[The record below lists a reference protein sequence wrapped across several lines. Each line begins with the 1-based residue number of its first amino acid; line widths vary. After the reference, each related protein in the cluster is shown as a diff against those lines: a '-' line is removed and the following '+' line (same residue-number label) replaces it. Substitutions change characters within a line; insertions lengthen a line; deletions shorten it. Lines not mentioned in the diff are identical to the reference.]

1 MSREAENTLLLLVG
15 IATAMITI
23 GGAFTRYVKP
33 SMLPWLGLTAAVVI
47 GLALVAMA
55 VDIRRGAAHGEDGAA
70 HGEHGDHGDHGPH
83 GDHSH
88 RGSVA
93 WLLLLPIVVLI
104 FIAPP
109 ALRPQAFPPSVT
121 AVSTDVLRREFPPI
135 PDGRAPEVAVP
146 EVMVRAAQDTAG
158 TLDNRLITVVGFT
171 LREADGVDLG
181 RVAIVCCAADA
192 RLARIH
198 LRGPA
203 AAEAAALP
211 DETWIRVEGTVITG
225 SADGDSTSIPTLEVA
240 KVTPIDEPANT
251 YA

>member
-33 SMLPWLGLTAAVVI
+33 SMLPWLGLTAVVVI

-55 VDIRRGAAHGEDGAA
+55 VDIRRGVAHGD
-70 HGEHGDHGDHGPH
+70 HGDHGDHGPH
-83 GDHSH
+83 GDHTH

-171 LREADGVDLG
+171 LREADGIDLG

-211 DETWIRVEGTVITG
+211 DETWVRVEGTVITG

>member
-55 VDIRRGAAHGEDGAA
+55 VDIRRGSA
-70 HGEHGDHGDHGPH
+70 HGDHGDHGDHENPGPH
-83 GDHSH
+83 GDHTH

-211 DETWIRVEGTVITG
+211 DETWVRVEGTVITG

>member
-33 SMLPWLGLTAAVVI
+33 SMLPWLGLTAVVVI

-55 VDIRRGAAHGEDGAA
+55 VDIRRGVAHGEDGAA
-70 HGEHGDHGDHGPH
+70 HGEHGDHGPH

-93 WLLLLPIVVLI
+93 WLLLLPVVVLI

>member
-55 VDIRRGAAHGEDGAA
+55 VDIRRGVA
-70 HGEHGDHGDHGPH
+70 HGDHGDHGDHENPGPH
-83 GDHSH
+83 GDHTH

-225 SADGDSTSIPTLEVA
+225 SADGDSTSIPTLEVT

>member
-55 VDIRRGAAHGEDGAA
+55 VDIRRGVA
-70 HGEHGDHGDHGPH
+70 HGDHGDHENPGPH
-83 GDHSH
+83 GDHTH

-93 WLLLLPIVVLI
+93 WLLLLPVVVLI

-171 LREADGVDLG
+171 LREPDGVDLG

-211 DETWIRVEGTVITG
+211 DETWVRVEGTVITG

>member
-55 VDIRRGAAHGEDGAA
+55 VDIRRGVA
-70 HGEHGDHGDHGPH
+70 HGDHGDHGDHENPGPH
-83 GDHSH
+83 GDHTH

-135 PDGRAPEVAVP
+135 PDGRAPELAVP

-211 DETWIRVEGTVITG
+211 DETWVRVEGTVITG

>member
-55 VDIRRGAAHGEDGAA
+55 VDIRRGAAHGD
-70 HGEHGDHGDHGPH
+70 HGDHGDHENPGPH
-83 GDHSH
+83 GDHTH

-171 LREADGVDLG
+171 LREADGIDLG

-211 DETWIRVEGTVITG
+211 DETWVRVEGTVITD

>member
-55 VDIRRGAAHGEDGAA
+55 VDIRRGAAHGD
-70 HGEHGDHGDHGPH
+70 HGDHGDHENPGPH
-83 GDHSH
+83 GDHTH

-211 DETWIRVEGTVITG
+211 DETWVRVEGTVITG
-225 SADGDSTSIPTLEVA
+225 SADGDSTSIPTLEVT

>member
-55 VDIRRGAAHGEDGAA
+55 VDIRRGAAHGD
-70 HGEHGDHGDHGPH
+70 HGDHGDHENPGPH
-83 GDHSH
+83 GDHTH

-211 DETWIRVEGTVITG
+211 DETWVRVEGTVITD

>member
-55 VDIRRGAAHGEDGAA
+55 VDIRRGAARGD
-70 HGEHGDHGDHGPH
+70 HGDHGDHENPGLH
-83 GDHSH
+83 GDHTH

-93 WLLLLPIVVLI
+93 WLLLLPVVVLI

-211 DETWIRVEGTVITG
+211 DETWIRVEGTVITDL
-225 SADGDSTSIPTLEVA
+225 ADGDSTSIPTLEVT

>member
-23 GGAFTRYVKP
+23 GGAYTRYVKP
-33 SMLPWLGLTAAVVI
+33 SMLPWLGLTAVVVI

-55 VDIRRGAAHGEDGAA
+55 VDIRRGVA
-70 HGEHGDHGDHGPH
+70 HGDHGDHGDHENPGPH
-83 GDHSH
+83 GDHTH

-135 PDGRAPEVAVP
+135 PDGRAPELAVP

-211 DETWIRVEGTVITG
+211 DETWVRVEGTVITG

>member
-33 SMLPWLGLTAAVVI
+33 SMLPWLGLTAVVVI

-55 VDIRRGAAHGEDGAA
+55 VDIRRGVA
-70 HGEHGDHGDHGPH
+70 HGDHGDHGDHENPGPH
-83 GDHSH
+83 GDHTH

-171 LREADGVDLG
+171 LREADGIDLG

-211 DETWIRVEGTVITG
+211 DETWVRVEGTVITG

>member
-33 SMLPWLGLTAAVVI
+33 SMLPWLGLTAVVVI

-55 VDIRRGAAHGEDGAA
+55 VDIRRGVA
-70 HGEHGDHGDHGPH
+70 HGDHGDHGDHENPGPH
-83 GDHSH
+83 GDHTH

-135 PDGRAPEVAVP
+135 PDGRAPELAVP

-211 DETWIRVEGTVITG
+211 DETWVRVEGTVITG

>member
-55 VDIRRGAAHGEDGAA
+55 VDIRRGVA
-70 HGEHGDHGDHGPH
+70 HGDHGDHGDHENPGPH
-83 GDHSH
+83 GDHTH

-171 LREADGVDLG
+171 LREADGIDLG

-211 DETWIRVEGTVITG
+211 DETWVRVEGTVITG

>member
-55 VDIRRGAAHGEDGAA
+55 VDIRRGAAHGD
-70 HGEHGDHGDHGPH
+70 HGDHGDHENPGPH
-83 GDHSH
+83 GDHTH

-211 DETWIRVEGTVITG
+211 DETWVRVEGTVITG

>member
-55 VDIRRGAAHGEDGAA
+55 VDIRRGVA
-70 HGEHGDHGDHGPH
+70 HGDHGDHGDHENPGPH
-83 GDHSH
+83 GDHTH

-93 WLLLLPIVVLI
+93 WLLLLPVVVLI

-171 LREADGVDLG
+171 LREPDGVDLG

-211 DETWIRVEGTVITG
+211 DETWVRVEGTVITG

>member
-55 VDIRRGAAHGEDGAA
+55 VDIRRGVAHGD
-70 HGEHGDHGDHGPH
+70 HGDHGDHGPH
-83 GDHSH
+83 GDHTH

-211 DETWIRVEGTVITG
+211 DETWVRVEGTVITG

>member
-33 SMLPWLGLTAAVVI
+33 SMLPWLGLTAVVVI

-55 VDIRRGAAHGEDGAA
+55 VDIRRGVAHGD
-70 HGEHGDHGDHGPH
+70 HGDHGDHGPH
-83 GDHSH
+83 GDHTH

-211 DETWIRVEGTVITG
+211 DETWVRVEGTVITG

>member
-55 VDIRRGAAHGEDGAA
+55 VDIRRGAAHG
-70 HGEHGDHGDHGPH
+70 DHGDHGPH
-83 GDHSH
+83 GDHTH

-211 DETWIRVEGTVITG
+211 DETWVRVEGTVITG

>member
-55 VDIRRGAAHGEDGAA
+55 VDIRRGAAHGD
-70 HGEHGDHGDHGPH
+70 HGDHGDHENPGPH
-83 GDHSH
+83 GDHTH

-171 LREADGVDLG
+171 LREADGIDLG

-211 DETWIRVEGTVITG
+211 DETWVRVEGTVITG
-225 SADGDSTSIPTLEVA
+225 SADGDSTSIPTLEVT
-240 KVTPIDEPANT
+240 KVTPIDEPANP

>member
-33 SMLPWLGLTAAVVI
+33 SMLPWLGLTAVVVI

-55 VDIRRGAAHGEDGAA
+55 VDIRRGVA
-70 HGEHGDHGDHGPH
+70 HGDHGDHGDHENPGPH
-83 GDHSH
+83 GDHTH

-135 PDGRAPEVAVP
+135 PDGRAPELAVP

-171 LREADGVDLG
+171 LREADGIDLG

-211 DETWIRVEGTVITG
+211 DETWVRVEGTVITG

>member
-55 VDIRRGAAHGEDGAA
+55 VDIRRGVA
-70 HGEHGDHGDHGPH
+70 HGDHGDHENHENLGPH
-83 GDHSH
+83 GDHTH

-211 DETWIRVEGTVITG
+211 DETWVRVEGTVITG

>member
-33 SMLPWLGLTAAVVI
+33 SMLPWLGLTAVVVI

-55 VDIRRGAAHGEDGAA
+55 VDIRRGVAHGEDGAA
-70 HGEHGDHGDHGPH
+70 HGEH

-93 WLLLLPIVVLI
+93 WLLLLPVVVLI
-104 FIAPP
+104 FVAPP

-211 DETWIRVEGTVITG
+211 DETWIRVEGTVITD
-225 SADGDSTSIPTLEVA
+225 SADGDSTSIPTLEVTT
-240 KVTPIDEPANT
+240 VTPIDEPANT

>member
-55 VDIRRGAAHGEDGAA
+55 VDIRRGVA
-70 HGEHGDHGDHGPH
+70 HGDHGDHGDHENPGPH
-83 GDHSH
+83 GDHTH

-211 DETWIRVEGTVITG
+211 DETWVRVEGTVITG

>member
-23 GGAFTRYVKP
+23 GGAYTRYVKP
-33 SMLPWLGLTAAVVI
+33 SMLPWLGLTAVVVI

-55 VDIRRGAAHGEDGAA
+55 VDIRRGVA
-70 HGEHGDHGDHGPH
+70 HGDHGDHGDHENPGPH
-83 GDHSH
+83 GDHTH

-211 DETWIRVEGTVITG
+211 DETWVRVEGTVITG

>member
-55 VDIRRGAAHGEDGAA
+55 VDIRRGAAHG
-70 HGEHGDHGDHGPH
+70 DHGDHENPGPH
-83 GDHSH
+83 GDHTH

-211 DETWIRVEGTVITG
+211 DETWVRVEGTVITG

>member
-55 VDIRRGAAHGEDGAA
+55 VDIRRGVA
-70 HGEHGDHGDHGPH
+70 HGDHGDHGDHENPGPH
-83 GDHSH
+83 GDHTH

-135 PDGRAPEVAVP
+135 PDGRAPELAVP

-171 LREADGVDLG
+171 LREADGIDLG

-211 DETWIRVEGTVITG
+211 DETWVRVEGTVITG

>member
-55 VDIRRGAAHGEDGAA
+55 VDIRRGAAHGD
-70 HGEHGDHGDHGPH
+70 HGDHGDHENPGPH
-83 GDHSH
+83 GDHTH

-93 WLLLLPIVVLI
+93 WLLLLPVVVLI

-211 DETWIRVEGTVITG
+211 DETWVRVEGTVITG

>member
-55 VDIRRGAAHGEDGAA
+55 VDIRRGVA
-70 HGEHGDHGDHGPH
+70 HGDHGDHEDHENLGPH
-83 GDHSH
+83 GDHTH

-211 DETWIRVEGTVITG
+211 DETWVRVEGTVITG

>member
-55 VDIRRGAAHGEDGAA
+55 VDIRRGVA
-70 HGEHGDHGDHGPH
+70 HGDHGDHGPH
-83 GDHSH
+83 GDHTH

-211 DETWIRVEGTVITG
+211 DETWVRVEGTVITG

>member
-55 VDIRRGAAHGEDGAA
+55 VDIRRGVAHGDHGAA
-70 HGEHGDHGDHGPH
+70 HGDPGDHGDHT
-83 GDHSH
+83 H

-93 WLLLLPIVVLI
+93 WLLLLPVVVLI

-211 DETWIRVEGTVITG
+211 DETWIRVEGTVITD
-225 SADGDSTSIPTLEVA
+225 SADGDSTSIPTLEVT

>member
-47 GLALVAMA
+47 GLARVAMA
-55 VDIRRGAAHGEDGAA
+55 VDIRGGVAHGHDG
-70 HGEHGDHGDHGPH
+70 HDG
-83 GDHSH
+83 HSH
-88 RGSVA
+88 SGSVA

-104 FIAPP
+104 FVAPP
-109 ALRPQAFPPSVT
+109 ALRPQAVSPSVT
-121 AVSTDVLRREFPPI
+121 AVSTEVLRRPFPPL
-135 PDGRAPEVAVP
+135 PDERAPEVPVP
-146 EVMVRAAQDTAG
+146 EVMIRAAQDSTG

-181 RVAIVCCAADA
+181 RVAIICCAADA

-198 LRGPA
+198 LGGPA
-203 AAEAAALP
+203 AAQAANLP
-211 DETWIRVEGTVITG
+211 DETWVRVEGVVVPD
-225 SADGDSTSIPTLEVA
+225 SATGDSAAVPTLEITA
-240 KVTPIDEPANT
+240 VTPIDAPANT

>member
-55 VDIRRGAAHGEDGAA
+55 VDIRRGAAHGE
-70 HGEHGDHGDHGPH
+70 HGDHGPH

-93 WLLLLPIVVLI
+93 WLLLLPVVVLI

-211 DETWIRVEGTVITG
+211 DETWIRVEGTVITD
-225 SADGDSTSIPTLEVA
+225 SADGDSTSIPTLEVT

>member
-33 SMLPWLGLTAAVVI
+33 SMLPWLGLTAVVVI

-55 VDIRRGAAHGEDGAA
+55 VDIRRGVA
-70 HGEHGDHGDHGPH
+70 HGDHGDHGDHENPGPH
-83 GDHSH
+83 GDHTH

-211 DETWIRVEGTVITG
+211 DETWVRVEGTVITG

>member
-55 VDIRRGAAHGEDGAA
+55 VDIRRGAAHGE
-70 HGEHGDHGDHGPH
+70 HGEHEDHGPH

-93 WLLLLPIVVLI
+93 WLLLLPVVVLI

-211 DETWIRVEGTVITG
+211 DETWIRVEGTVITD
-225 SADGDSTSIPTLEVA
+225 SADGDSTSIPTLEVT